1 MNNYSINNDDINIDQ
16 DNIELLMLNL
26 VEKILRI

>member
-16 DNIELLMLNL
+16 DNIANDKS